1 MSICNTSIGVRGGLG
16 IYLPLRLLFTSFK
29 LLKPLILPLIQK
41 RGFVIKILY
50 FWWRFR
56 DFILCKVWWFS
67 SKNIESVI
75 DTKHN
80 SFSLIPKV
88 CLSFSRKRFGG
99 NVIFTMLFYELLTLS
114 YCQFMILLCFAFYI
128 GFLSVS

>member
-1 MSICNTSIGVRGGLG
+1 MSICNTSIDVWGGLG
-16 IYLPLRLLFTSFK
+16 IYLSLRLLFTPLK

-67 SKNIESVI
+67 SNNIGSVI
-75 DTKHN
+75 GTKH

-88 CLSFSRKRFGG
+88 CLSFARKRFGG
-99 NVIFTMLFYELLTLS
+99 NVIFTMLFYELLTLFF
-114 YCQFMILLCFAFYI
+114 CQFMILLCYAFYI